1 MSQQNTWKIDIE
13 NLSDEQVVHLL
24 RQLHGS
30 KNHETIRAL
39 KEELLRRLRVQDI
52 MKDEEIIRYLCSG
65 VPRGRRPELNTI
77 AKEWAEIFGLS
88 EKEFKRIADA
98 K

>member
-1 MSQQNTWKIDIE
+1 
-13 NLSDEQVVHLL
+13 
-24 RQLHGS
+24 
-30 KNHETIRAL
+30 
-39 KEELLRRLRVQDI
+39 